1 MTAPDPAAIAK
12 GLTKAQRA
20 LVMALDGK
28 EYRNW
33 KALTPNVKT
42 RDAVAKAGL
51 AWFDDKGPVHCYFM
65 RRLSPLGLAV
75 RAHLEN
81 SHD

>member
-12 GLTKAQRA
+12 GLTKAQR
-20 LVMALDGK
+20 
-28 EYRNW
+28 
-33 KALTPNVKT
+33 KALLGK
-42 RDAVAKAGL
+42 RSLSSGAGVWPL
-51 AWFDDKGPVHCYFM
+51 RNALSEKGLVRGPWAYWT
-65 RRLSPLGLAV
+65 PLGLAV